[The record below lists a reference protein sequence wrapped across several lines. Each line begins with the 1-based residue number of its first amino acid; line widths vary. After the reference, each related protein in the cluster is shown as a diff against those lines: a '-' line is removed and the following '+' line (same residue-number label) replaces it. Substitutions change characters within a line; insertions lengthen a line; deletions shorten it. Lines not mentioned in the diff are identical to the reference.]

1 MLLVN
6 FVGAPG
12 AGKSTMMAGIYFE
25 MKVAGWDVECI
36 HEVSKERILEN
47 DQFSLS
53 NEILMFAEKLRR
65 ALRLKKIDVALTD
78 CSLRQSAYY
87 AEGQFGALGE
97 TFFRE
102 VSEGF
107 DNIYVIV
114 ERTHD
119 YVPEG
124 RMDEISADVAGR
136 TIIADIK
143 ASGRPYVVVPGRRDA
158 LPGILAFIA
167 AQAALRGTHPR
178 FAPLASEGGCP
189 ALSQ

>member
-12 AGKSTMMAGIYFE
+12 AGKSTLMAGTYFE

-65 ALRLKKIDVALTD
+65 ALRLKNIDVALTD

-87 AEGQFGALGE
+87 AKGQFGALGE
-97 TFFRE
+97 TFFRD

-114 ERTHD
+114 ERNHA
-119 YVPEG
+119 YVPQG
-124 RMDEISADVAGR
+124 RMDEASADIAGD

-143 ASGRPYVVVPGRRDA
+143 AAGKPYTEVSGSRDSLGYV
-158 LPGILAFIA
+158 LAFIE
-167 AQAALRGTHPR
+167 AQAQARAIKAR
-178 FAPLASEGGCP
+178 FKNFAG
-189 ALSQ
+189 

>member
-25 MKVAGWDVECI
+25 MKISGWDVECI

-114 ERTHD
+114 ERTHA

-124 RMDEISADVAGR
+124 RMDETAAEVAGD
-136 TIIADIK
+136 TIVEDIK
-143 ASGRPYVVVPGRRDA
+143 SSGKPYIVVPGKRIA
-158 LPGILAFIA
+158 LEEILAFIEREA
-167 AQAALRGTHPR
+167 SARGKDAR
-178 FAPLASEGGCP
+178 FSKLSPEGE
-189 ALSQ
+189 S

>member
-12 AGKSTMMAGIYFE
+12 AGKTTMMAGAYFE
-25 MKVAGWDVECI
+25 MKISGWDVECI

-47 DQFSLS
+47 DQFTLS

-65 ALRLKKIDVALTD
+65 ALRLNNIDIALTD

-87 AEGQFGALGE
+87 AEGQFGCLGE
-97 TFFRE
+97 QFFRE
-102 VSEGF
+102 VSDKF

-114 ERTHD
+114 DRTHA

-124 RMDEISADVAGR
+124 RMDEVSADIAGR
-136 TIIADIK
+136 TIIEDIK
-143 ASGRPYVVVPGRRDA
+143 SSGAAYIEVSGHRLSLPDILSFIENEAHSRGRTA
-158 LPGILAFIA
+158 
-167 AQAALRGTHPR
+167 R
-178 FAPLASEGGCP
+178 FAPAAKCP
-189 ALSQ
+189 L

>member
-12 AGKSTMMAGIYFE
+12 AGKSTMMSGIYFE
-25 MKVAGWDVECI
+25 MKIEGWDVECI

-87 AEGQFGALGE
+87 AKGQFGEMGE
-97 TFFRE
+97 AFFRE
-102 VSEGF
+102 VAEDF

-114 ERTHD
+114 ERNHA
-119 YVPEG
+119 YVPHG
-124 RMDEISADVAGR
+124 RMDEASAEDAGE

-143 ASGRPYVVVPGRRDA
+143 SSGKPYIVVPGRREA
-158 LPGILAFIA
+158 LKEILKFIEAEA
-167 AQAALRGTHPR
+167 AKRTLAAR
-178 FAPLASEGGCP
+178 FASAS
-189 ALSQ
+189 A